1 MSDLSSIME
10 ADIQSK
16 AASPLGQDEK
26 GTLGGIAKLAENI
39 AQKEADVAA
48 LEEKLKDA
56 KKALLRLTDEELPL
70 LMTEMGVSSFKLSD
84 GSQVEIKKIYGASI
98 PVASREEAF
107 KWLRANG
114 HGDMV
119 KNVVSVGFGM
129 GEDSMAAEFSEMA
142 LSKGLHPDQKESVHP
157 SRLRSWVKE
166 QVEEGAEFP
175 MELFGAFIGQRAII
189 KGAK

>member
-10 ADIQSK
+10 ADTQSK

-56 KKALLRLTDEELPL
+56 KKALMRLTDEELPL

-84 GSQVEIKKIYGASI
+84 GSQVEIKKIYGAAI

-107 KWLRANG
+107 AWLRKNG

-129 GEDSMAAEFSEMA
+129 GEDSMAAEFSQMA
-142 LSKGLHPDQKESVHP
+142 VSKGLHPDQKESVHP

-166 QVEEGAEFP
+166 QVEDGAEFP

>member
-10 ADIQSK
+10 ADTQSK

-39 AQKEADVAA
+39 AQKEADVAV

-84 GSQVEIKKIYGASI
+84 GSQVEILSLIHI
-98 PVASREEAF
+98 
-107 KWLRANG
+107 
-114 HGDMV
+114 
-119 KNVVSVGFGM
+119 
-129 GEDSMAAEFSEMA
+129 SE
-142 LSKGLHPDQKESVHP
+142 PTRQP
-157 SRLRSWVKE
+157 
-166 QVEEGAEFP
+166 
-175 MELFGAFIGQRAII
+175 
-189 KGAK
+189 

>member
-10 ADIQSK
+10 ADTQSK

-48 LEEKLKDA
+48 LEDKLKDA
-56 KKALLRLTDEELPL
+56 KKALLRLTDE
-70 LMTEMGVSSFKLSD
+70 
-84 GSQVEIKKIYGASI
+84 EIKKIYGASI

-107 KWLRANG
+107 TWLRANG